1 MPSEATGRPDGGVS
15 VASRHGVSR
24 PGLRTHPSNL
34 LQLLLA
40 KGCHGVDATSL
51 RAAPAALRDTA
62 PLVHCLTNTVVQT
75 LTANALLAVGAA
87 PAMVDEPAEAGE
99 FAAIASAVLV
109 NVGTVQQR
117 TAEAMRIAARAAR
130 EAGTP
135 WVLDPVAVGG
145 LTFRTELAADLV
157 ALSPAVV
164 RGNASEVLALAGAG
178 KGGRGVESVNGPE
191 DALEAAG
198 ELARR
203 TGGIVAVSGPV
214 DVITDGHRVV
224 RVGGGSP
231 LLTRTTGAGCAL
243 GGLVAAHV
251 AAAGD
256 PLTGTVAA
264 HAHVAVAAEAAAALA
279 AGPGTFAARW
289 IDALDAVD
297 GDALAR
303 AQVSW

>member
-1 MPSEATGRPDGGVS
+1 MD
-15 VASRHGVSR
+15 AS
-24 PGLRTHPSNL
+24 
-34 LQLLLA
+34 
-40 KGCHGVDATSL
+40 SL
-51 RAAPAALRDTA
+51 RAASMALRDST

-75 LTANALLAVGAA
+75 ITANALLAIGAA

-109 NVGTVQQR
+109 NVGTVHQR
-117 TAEAMRIAARAAR
+117 SAEAMRLAARAAT

-135 WVLDPVAVGG
+135 WVLDPVAVGA
-145 LTFRTELAADLV
+145 LSFRTELAADLV
-157 ALSPAVV
+157 DLRPTVV
-164 RGNASEVLALAGAG
+164 RGNASEVMALAGAG
-178 KGGRGVESVNGPE
+178 KGGRGVDSTATPE

-203 TGGIVAVSGPV
+203 TRGVVAVSGPV
-214 DVITDGHRVV
+214 DVVTDGERVV
-224 RVGGGSP
+224 RIGGGSP

-243 GGLVAAHV
+243 GAIVAAYV

-256 PLTGTVAA
+256 LLTGTVAA
-264 HAHVAVAAEAAAALA
+264 HAHVALAAEAAAEVAD
-279 AGPGTFAARW
+279 GPGTFAARW

-303 AQVSW
+303 ADLRTA